1 MIEKTST
8 NKARALYYGLLSK
21 FLVYST
27 EANRFEGVD
36 DALAIIGTNPLDEH
50 SGAAA
55 KRLLALLDA
64 SGAEALVKEYD
75 ALFHAF
81 VGRVVRT
88 SASFYQEGHEAGK
101 KLVEVRGFIAKT
113 KIRRNEALFKDNED
127 TLPFLLSFMHDLV
140 ELSVEGQKEYDN
152 IQHCLFDQII
162 NPFVD
167 DVIESL
173 FTHDKSDAYKDVA
186 ILLNAFMEFER
197 LYFEIPKLPK
207 KEAKKTKRELEE
219 EQEMQRRAA
228 NKAKRDAQR
237 AAKASC
243 ESGACDA

>member
-1 MIEKTST
+1 MIDKVST
-8 NKARALYYGLLSK
+8 NKARALYYGLLAK
-21 FLVYST
+21 LLVYSPSQD
-27 EANRFEGVD
+27 RFEGVD
-36 DALAIIGTNPLDEH
+36 DALAIISANPLDEH

-55 KRLLALLDA
+55 KHLLTLIDTSGTQLLCD
-64 SGAEALVKEYD
+64 EYD

-81 VGRVVRT
+81 RGKVVRT
-88 SASFYQEGHEAGK
+88 SASYHSEGIEAGK
-101 KLVEVRGFIAKT
+101 KLVEVRSFIGKT
-113 KIRRNEALFKDNED
+113 HIRRNEETFKDNED

-140 ELSVEGQKEYDN
+140 EMSTQGHKEYDN

-167 DVIESL
+167 EVIESL

-197 LYFEIPKLPK
+197 LYFEVPKLPK

-219 EQEMQRRAA
+219 EQEMARRAA
-228 NKAKRDAQR
+228 NKAKRDAER
-237 AAKASC
+237 AATAC
-243 ESGACDA
+243 ESGACGA